1 MGWLSWL
8 QSSKVNKV
16 SSKDKAV
23 LDLKLQRDKVKQYQK
38 RLSLIGDREREL
50 AKQNLAKGNKQRA
63 LLFLRKQKFQNQLLE
78 KSFSQLSNLEEL
90 IESIEFAQVQ
100 QEVVKGLEQGAQ
112 TLKAINAEMSLDKI
126 DKIMDD
132 TAEGIAY
139 QREIEQTLSSA
150 ISDED
155 ELAIERD
162 LERME
167 KEMMPETAAS
177 KDALKEQQSAD
188 IVNELP
194 EVPKTV
200 PQPAAEPVEPVEP
213 VEENA
218 EEQEPILA

>member
-139 QREIEQTLSSA
+139 QCEIEQTLSSA

>member
-50 AKQNLAKGNKQRA
+50 AKQSLAKGNKQRA

-200 PQPAAEPVEPVEP
+200 PQPAAEPVEPVE
-213 VEENA
+213 ENA
-218 EEQEPILA
+218 EEQEPVLA

>member
-50 AKQNLAKGNKQRA
+50 AKQSLAKGNKQRA

-167 KEMMPETAAS
+167 KEMMPETVAS

-200 PQPAAEPVEPVEP
+200 PQPAAEPVEPVE
-213 VEENA
+213 ENA

>member
-50 AKQNLAKGNKQRA
+50 AKQSLAKGNKQRA

-200 PQPAAEPVEPVEP
+200 AQPAAEPVEP

-218 EEQEPILA
+218 EEQEPVLA